1 MWKANK
7 VVAGLEFFSRRVSN
21 GKAKNLSF
29 VMRGE

>member
-7 VVAGLEFFSRRVSN
+7 VVAGLEIFSRGVSN
-21 GKAKNLSF
+21 GRARNLSF